1 MKLIERGAFNDIDIA
16 MMVHPSPLTAI
27 FNEYLA
33 ISQIQV
39 TYIGKAVHAVAFPW
53 EGINAVVQEY
63 LLHVNSSN
71 LGEYMLLLLME
82 VLNPI

>member
-39 TYIGKAVHAVAFPW
+39 TYIGKA
-53 EGINAVVQEY
+53 EY
-63 LLHVNSSN
+63 LAISQIQVT
-71 LGEYMLLLLME
+71 YW
-82 VLNPI
+82 